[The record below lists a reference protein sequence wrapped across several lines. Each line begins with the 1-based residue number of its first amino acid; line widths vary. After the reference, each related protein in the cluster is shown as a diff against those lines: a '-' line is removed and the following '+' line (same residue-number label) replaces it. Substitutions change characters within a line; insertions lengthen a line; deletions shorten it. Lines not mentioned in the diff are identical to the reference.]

1 MPTILDDYRYDPL
14 DRLVG
19 TRDVLRFYNAKYIA
33 TEVEGDVTRCFFT
46 HETQPLAQL
55 QQQAGVTETRL
66 LATDRQHSVVHTFT
80 PTEGYSR
87 EYSPYGFQPAFREQ
101 GDELGFNG
109 ERRAPVTG
117 HYLLGQG
124 YRAYNP
130 VLMRFNSPDTLSP
143 FNKGGINSYAY
154 CLGDPVNLIDTD
166 GHSAASL
173 IATIFRNI
181 PAYDQVPMQSVVHH
195 AMAIAAANPAPV
207 LAPVVAPVVAP
218 LGRARFVVQGH
229 HSLAIVPADRAP
241 VVTVSTSRAAAAIE
255 TPIAM
260 VRASTSRSA
269 QGAAAA
275 PAPIASTSRAASA
288 VAAQN
293 TSSAADFFRAR
304 QASRTRQAA
313 AARSAPAPAP
323 QPLPEADTQE
333 AARWIRG
340 DADLW

>member
-66 LATDRQHSVVHTFT
+66 LATDRQHSVVHTLT
-80 PTEGYSR
+80 ATEGYSR
-87 EYSPYGFQPAFREQ
+87 EYSPYGFQPASREQ

-154 CLGDPVNLIDTD
+154 CLRDPINLIDTD

-181 PAYDQVPMQSVVHH
+181 PAFDQVPRLNIVHH
-195 AMAIAAANPAPV
+195 AAANAAPV
-207 LAPVVAPVVAP
+207 LEP
-218 LGRARFVVQGH
+218 LGRVRFALRGNN
-229 HSLAIVPADRAP
+229 SMALVPADRAS
-241 VVTVSTSRAAAAIE
+241 VVTVPTSRAAAAIE
-255 TPIAM
+255 APIAIA
-260 VRASTSRSA
+260 RASTSRSA

-293 TSSAADFFRAR
+293 TSSAADFFHAR

-323 QPLPEADTQE
+323 QPSPEADTQE

>member
-1 MPTILDDYRYDPL
+1 MPTILVDYRYDPL
-14 DRLVG
+14 DRLLG

-33 TEVEGDVTRCFFT
+33 TEVEGDVARCFFT
-46 HETQPLAQL
+46 HKTQPLAQL

-66 LATDRQHSVVHTFT
+66 LATDRQHSVVHALTA
-80 PTEGYSR
+80 TEGYSR
-87 EYSPYGFQPAFREQ
+87 EYSPYGFQPAQREQ

-109 ERRAPVTG
+109 ERRAPITG

-124 YRAYNP
+124 YRAYNT

-154 CLGDPVNLIDTD
+154 CLGDPINLIDTD

-173 IATIFRNI
+173 ITTIFRNI
-181 PAYDQVPMQSVVHH
+181 PAFDQVPRLNIVHH
-195 AMAIAAANPAPV
+195 AAANA
-207 LAPVVAPVVAP
+207 APVVAPS
-218 LGRARFVVQGH
+218 GRARFVLRGNN
-229 HSLAIVPADRAP
+229 SIALVPADRAP

-255 TPIAM
+255 APIAM

-269 QGAAAA
+269 QGAAVA

-293 TSSAADFFRAR
+293 TSSAADYFRAR
-304 QASRTRQAA
+304 AASRTRQAT
-313 AARSAPAPAP
+313 AARSVP
-323 QPLPEADTQE
+323 QPLPEAETQE

>member
-1 MPTILDDYRYDPL
+1 M
-14 DRLVG
+14 
-19 TRDVLRFYNAKYIA
+19 
-33 TEVEGDVTRCFFT
+33 
-46 HETQPLAQL
+46 
-55 QQQAGVTETRL
+55 
-66 LATDRQHSVVHTFT
+66 
-80 PTEGYSR
+80 
-87 EYSPYGFQPAFREQ
+87 
-101 GDELGFNG
+101 GFNG

-173 IATIFRNI
+173 IAIIFRNI
-181 PAYDQVPMQSVVHH
+181 PAYDQVPRLNIVHH
-195 AMAIAAANPAPV
+195 AAANA
-207 LAPVVAPVVAP
+207 APVVAP
-218 LGRARFVVQGH
+218 LGRARFGLQGH
-229 HSLAIVPADRAP
+229 HSLALVPADRAP

-255 TPIAM
+255 APIAM

-293 TSSAADFFRAR
+293 TSSAEDFFRAR
-304 QASRTRQAA
+304 AASRTRQAA

-333 AARWIRG
+333 AASLIRG
-340 DADLW
+340 AADLW